1 MYSTQFVK
9 TDQTIKLRKNFIKMI
24 EVMENVELSITSHQK
39 YKLFLFLCNAERY
52 KENLPAIEQ
61 LFLIVLGLKVKL
73 RLKVHEIDETVYL
86 SVGSGCIGQTL
97 GLNGLMISETDDLTA
112 TIILDTPT
120 DDYEEVK
127 THLSNVRRILEFF
140 ILSTRNIEVDYL
152 VRGETDFILGENRLG
167 YNMNL

>member
-1 MYSTQFVK
+1 MTAINTKYP
-9 TDQTIKLRKNFIKMI
+9 DRDLRSNGALRIFYGILLINMI
-24 EVMENVELSITSHQK
+24 W
-39 YKLFLFLCNAERY
+39 
-52 KENLPAIEQ
+52 
-61 LFLIVLGLKVKL
+61 
-73 RLKVHEIDETVYL
+73 
-86 SVGSGCIGQTL
+86 
-97 GLNGLMISETDDLTA
+97 ISETDDLTA